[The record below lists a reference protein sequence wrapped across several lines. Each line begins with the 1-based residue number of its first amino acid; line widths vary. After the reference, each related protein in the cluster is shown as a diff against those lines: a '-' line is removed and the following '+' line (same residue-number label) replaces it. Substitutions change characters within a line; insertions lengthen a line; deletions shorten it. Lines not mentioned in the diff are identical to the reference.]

1 MKKAKRSA
9 DPPGKRRT
17 WWHPLLVRVLN
28 YELSSAYDVQDELP
42 VGQMPL
48 RVDILLIRR
57 ASGQVSSE
65 ASRDL
70 SVLLPLLNQFTV
82 VEFKAPT
89 DRLRRG
95 DLAKLLG
102 CSLLWHSQQ
111 KERISAADMS
121 LVVMAPKMTRVFR
134 EELSLLNSKA
144 KRVGTGIFRIEGWPF
159 ATWVVE
165 TDPIA
170 KEGESVLSM
179 FSRVFL
185 QDRERIIERLMQTDS
200 VSVLYYVFQQ
210 IQWFRDQGKE
220 FAMQHAHSEH
230 IVEWEEDLKTSFLRS
245 LPVEDLL
252 RGLAPEERLR
262 GLPPEERLRGLPP
275 EERLRGLPPEERLR
289 GLPPEEIVRSLSPE
303 ASKRVRQLLNQ
314 QSEQTDG

>member
-1 MKKAKRSA
+1 MHDPKRAIRKMLETASMTKAKRSA
-9 DPPGKRRT
+9 DPPGKQRT

-28 YELSSAYDVQDELP
+28 YELSNAYDVQDELP

-57 ASGQVSSE
+57 ASGQVSSK
-65 ASRDL
+65 ARRDL
-70 SVLLPLLNQFTV
+70 SVLLPLLNQFTL

-102 CSLLWHSQQ
+102 CSLLWHSQ
-111 KERISAADMS
+111 
-121 LVVMAPKMTRVFR
+121 
-134 EELSLLNSKA
+134 
-144 KRVGTGIFRIEGWPF
+144 
-159 ATWVVE
+159 
-165 TDPIA
+165 
-170 KEGESVLSM
+170 
-179 FSRVFL
+179 L

-252 RGLAPEERLR
+252 RSLL
-262 GLPPEERLRGLPP
+262 PEERLRGLPP

-303 ASKRVRQLLNQ
+303 ASKRLRQLLNQ
-314 QSEQTDG
+314 QNEQTDV